1 MVSTNTIMSK
11 CIDHPRMVF
20 KGTLHYEGHSV
31 TFDIKDD
38 YVEVMNDNGLGEIT
52 NSQMDI
58 DKAIKEQE
66 DLLKWGYTWI

>member
-1 MVSTNTIMSK
+1 MSK

-31 TFDIKDD
+31 SFSIEDD
-38 YVEVMNDNGLGEIT
+38 YVEVTNTNGAMI
-52 NSQMDI
+52 SVSKMDI